1 MRPPGLSAGVS
12 QRRSVQSRRRVAK
25 MKQMYGAGEYEAKQ
39 EDEVCEAFFFA
50 VKHVMLVSTEIACT

>member
-1 MRPPGLSAGVS
+1 
-12 QRRSVQSRRRVAK
+12 